1 MKLSRKEK
9 FMKFACG
16 CVMGVIGLL
25 AVLIVCAAISKRN
38 KDSVLSPSQTVEQA
52 TPVDIHTALKNGQ
65 ELISWLGKRNSLNS
79 LQNDEAL
86 SRMKGKTIVV
96 KGKVRD
102 VGRTTFGEHV
112 YVSLTVGQID
122 KFERMNIQFNVSDMV
137 AETVKSWMKGEER
150 IMRGWIKEEGD
161 LIEVSSDTK
170 QLIEYWGGLSPEQ
183 KKSILDLMKNMNQK

>member
-1 MKLSRKEK
+1 MKLSRKDK

-25 AVLIVCAAISKRN
+25 AVLIVCTAISKRN
-38 KDSVLSPSQTVEQA
+38 KDTVLSPSQTVEQA

-161 LIEVSSDTK
+161 LIEDEVVCADGEPVPFETYQEATEPIK
-170 QLIEYWGGLSPEQ
+170 DVE
-183 KKSILDLMKNMNQK
+183 

>member
-1 MKLSRKEK
+1 
-9 FMKFACG
+9 MKFACG

-38 KDSVLSPSQTVEQA
+38 KDSALSPSQTVEQA
-52 TPVDIHTALKNGQ
+52 TSVDIHTALKNGQ
-65 ELISWLGKRNSLNS
+65 ELISWLGKKKSLNS
-79 LQNDEAL
+79 LQNDEAF
-86 SRMKGKTIVV
+86 SRVKGKTIVV

-122 KFERMNIQFNVSDMV
+122 MFERMNIQFNVSDMV
-137 AETVKSWMKGEER
+137 AEKVKSWMKGEER

-161 LIEVSSDTK
+161 LIEDDIVCVDGEPVPLETY
-170 QLIEYWGGLSPEQ
+170 QDAVE
-183 KKSILDLMKNMNQK
+183 SIKGE

>member
-1 MKLSRKEK
+1 MKLT
-9 FMKFACG
+9 CG
-16 CVMGVIGLL
+16 CVIGVIGIL
-25 AVLIVCAAISKRN
+25 AVLIVCVAISKRN
-38 KDSVLSPSQTVEQA
+38 KDPALSPSKTVEQA

-79 LQNDEAL
+79 LQNDEAF
-86 SRMKGKTIVV
+86 SHMKGKTIVV

-122 KFERMNIQFNVSDMV
+122 MFERMNIQFNVSDMV

-161 LIEVSSDTK
+161 LIGDDVICTDGEPVPFEPY
-170 QLIEYWGGLSPEQ
+170 QEAME
-183 KKSILDLMKNMNQK
+183 SINDVE